1 MYKKFS
7 NSYYDVRN
15 AYKDLTNHT
24 KLLNSLNKQC
34 NKLLQK
40 IKREFSINSIKFTMM
55 ITQKRKQEILTR
67 IYNSFM
73 DLSSILDLTN
83 EEMKINSSLNIEIV
97 KNLEDIAAVAQFVP
111 DTRTIKLVIDKKLGG
126 NLAHEWFHYIDK
138 LLGEKYSYNSIS
150 SDLTYSDFLYDGN
163 RQHQVLIE
171 SIKNIVNK
179 DRDYFRRSLEADNT
193 YIDWKTN
200 KIFHSLPKVP
210 KYYALNR
217 ELVARAFEVYVVRL
231 MAKKGINNTF
241 LCDFSNDEFIV
252 LQNIDGEIQQI
263 RIYPTVTEDER
274 IFFCVNFDFFI
285 GKLKLL
291 KFFKEGF
298 E

>member
-83 EEMKINSSLNIEIV
+83 EEMKI
-97 KNLEDIAAVAQFVP
+97 
-111 DTRTIKLVIDKKLGG
+111 
-126 NLAHEWFHYIDK
+126 
-138 LLGEKYSYNSIS
+138 KYRN
-150 SDLTYSDFLYDGN
+150 
-163 RQHQVLIE
+163 
-171 SIKNIVNK
+171 
-179 DRDYFRRSLEADNT
+179 
-193 YIDWKTN
+193 
-200 KIFHSLPKVP
+200 
-210 KYYALNR
+210 
-217 ELVARAFEVYVVRL
+217 
-231 MAKKGINNTF
+231 
-241 LCDFSNDEFIV
+241 C
-252 LQNIDGEIQQI
+252 
-263 RIYPTVTEDER
+263 
-274 IFFCVNFDFFI
+274 
-285 GKLKLL
+285 
-291 KFFKEGF
+291 
-298 E
+298 